1 KNEKET
7 DSSGTGT
14 IELLKLF
21 QDMHDNLKKM
31 GRDIKGGIKM
41 TLISGS
47 THINFDGSYKLKQR
61 LVNDE
66 ESDIFTYP
74 FNDVGL
80 ESEPDRNYLKRM
92 KDARFPGVMINIR
105 FPLPENATQRT

>member
-1 KNEKET
+1 
-7 DSSGTGT
+7 
-14 IELLKLF
+14 
-21 QDMHDNLKKM
+21 M

-74 FNDVGL
+74 L
-80 ESEPDRNYLKRM
+80 M
-92 KDARFPGVMINIR
+92 M
-105 FPLPENATQRT
+105 